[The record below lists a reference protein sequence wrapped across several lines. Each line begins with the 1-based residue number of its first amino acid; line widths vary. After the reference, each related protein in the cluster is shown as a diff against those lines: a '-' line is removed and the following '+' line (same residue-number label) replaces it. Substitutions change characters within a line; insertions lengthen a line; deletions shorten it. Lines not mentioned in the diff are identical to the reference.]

1 MLISLTSMITL
12 ILSLHIHLDY
22 EEELEN
28 NAIIDNIN
36 NNVNPFSPHI
46 IFNNTISDDISNMSD
61 ASSINILLDARK
73 PMNIFN

>member
-1 MLISLTSMITL
+1 MITL
-12 ILSLHIHLDY
+12 ILSLHIQLDY

-36 NNVNPFSPHI
+36 NNVNPFSQHI
-46 IFNNTISDDISNMSD
+46 IFNNTISDDVSNMSD
-61 ASSINILLDARK
+61 ASSINILLDARE